1 MQSLTAYF
9 AENGSSDIQALAGYI
24 QQYIDDE
31 WEAVYQQNREEM
43 VRRYAEIGDTVYGI
57 YGARLFRPVH
67 AQMKE
72 AGLRA
77 TPRLPGSFNDSR
89 EWGPED
95 ERERWMWSK
104 ITRADGAAVGTIVT
118 VFYHDHLQI
127 RIPRA
132 FQVIPL
138 EVTGKRAVV
147 AALSRQSA
155 EFRDALEARIEIAQY
170 LHQINSET

>member
-1 MQSLTAYF
+1 MQSLKVF
-9 AENGSSDIQALAGYI
+9 FGESGSSDIHALARYI
-24 QQYIDDE
+24 QQHIDDN
-31 WEAVYQQNREEM
+31 WEMVYQQNREEM
-43 VRRYAEIGDTVYGI
+43 ARRYGEIGDTVYGI

-72 AGLRA
+72 EGLRA
-77 TPRLPGSFNDSR
+77 TPRLPGHFNSSR

-104 ITRADGAAVGTIVT
+104 ITTAEGAAVGTIVT

-132 FQVIPL
+132 FRVIPL
-138 EVTGKRAVV
+138 EATGKRAVV
-147 AALSRQSA
+147 AALSRRSA
-155 EFRDALEARIEIAQY
+155 EFGDALEARIEIAQY
-170 LHQINSET
+170 LASLK

>member
-1 MQSLTAYF
+1 MQSLTAFF
-9 AENGSSDIQALAGYI
+9 AESGSSDIHALARYI
-24 QQYIDDE
+24 QRYIDE
-31 WEAVYQQNREEM
+31 NWEALYQESRDEM
-43 VRRYAEIGDTVYGI
+43 VQRYGEIGDTVYGI

-72 AGLRA
+72 VGLRA
-77 TPRLPGSFNDSR
+77 TPRLPGHFNSSR

-104 ITRADGAAVGTIVT
+104 ITMADGAAVGTIVT

-132 FQVIPL
+132 FRVIPL
-138 EVTGKRAVV
+138 AVTGKRAVV
-147 AALSRQSA
+147 AALSQQSA

-170 LHQINSET
+170 LESLQ